1 MVSDQPTRA
10 NCQLFRRMLFWQKIE
25 QDCGRWVTTIIMCI
39 TCWRLY
45 SPSSTIRLCL
55 YTFVLL
61 KNTLKIAK
69 RKRAENKLFI
79 ENVNKQRD
87 DLFIIRF
94 FLEQLF
100 HIQSSVWQLTI
111 HSAQWEQFAQ
121 LQNDRYNKDK
131 TCKER
136 QVGRGQIY
144 NMYITISI
152 RKS

>member
-1 MVSDQPTRA
+1 MGDDYHNVYYLLAFLFSFLNNSVVSSY
-10 NCQLFRRMLFWQKIE
+10 FRFAKK
-25 QDCGRWVTTIIMCI
+25 D
-39 TCWRLY
+39 
-45 SPSSTIRLCL
+45 
-55 YTFVLL
+55 
-61 KNTLKIAK
+61 TLKIAK
-69 RKRAENKLFI
+69 RKRVENKLFI

-87 DLFIIRF
+87 ALFIIR

-100 HIQSSVWQLTI
+100 HIQSSVWQLSI
-111 HSAQWEQFAQ
+111 HSAQWEEFAA